1 MTTNSERNFYTGM
14 TLAIALGVFVGFAQT
29 FFLRPFFPEAA
40 EFAAPERFFY
50 YHGGIFTAWVV
61 LLIAQAWLIR
71 SRSISLHRKLGA
83 GGLGMAVVLIVV
95 GIYGAV
101 LAANRPGGFIGIPME
116 PAAFLIVPVLD
127 MVLFGL
133 FIGFAAYWRNRPQA
147 HKRLMLLATISIAQ
161 AAFVRIWPPFL
172 GEFAGPIMQM
182 LLTFLLLAAMVTW
195 DLKTTRRVHPATLWA
210 GIPLFVSQPLRI
222 PLGETD
228 AWLAIGDWMM
238 RLI

>member
-1 MTTNSERNFYTGM
+1 MTMNSERNFYTGM
-14 TLAIALGVFVGFAQT
+14 TLAIALGVFVGFSRT

-50 YHGGIFTAWVV
+50 YHGAIFTAWVI
-61 LLIAQAWLIR
+61 LLVTQAWLIR
-71 SRSISLHRKLGA
+71 SRSIALHRKLGA
-83 GGLGMAVVLIVV
+83 GGLGLAIILIVV

-133 FIGFAAYWRNRPQA
+133 FVGLAAYWRDRPQA

-182 LLTFLLLAAMVTW
+182 LLTFLLISAMVVW
-195 DLKTTRRVHPATLWA
+195 DLRTTKRLHAATLWA

-228 AWLAIGDWMM
+228 AWLAIGHWMM
-238 RLI
+238 QLV